1 MQRMWLRAH
10 VMTPGGVRGT
20 IDFRHDAVNDI
31 VVLRARWTLDTPMEV
46 MRWYQMQAGYFGA
59 RFQERKDVIV
69 LNDAFDVTPRVATL
83 WGQYRARLHESYIR
97 YSVRVGNN
105 ARVRLTT
112 NTSGVRYTIS
122 SLECATIEEATT
134 TILGARVV
142 ERTSS
147 GTLRRPSAPRLSIRP
162 AKAASDDE

>member
-112 NTSGVRYTIS
+112 NTSGVR
-122 SLECATIEEATT
+122 
-134 TILGARVV
+134 
-142 ERTSS
+142 
-147 GTLRRPSAPRLSIRP
+147 
-162 AKAASDDE
+162 